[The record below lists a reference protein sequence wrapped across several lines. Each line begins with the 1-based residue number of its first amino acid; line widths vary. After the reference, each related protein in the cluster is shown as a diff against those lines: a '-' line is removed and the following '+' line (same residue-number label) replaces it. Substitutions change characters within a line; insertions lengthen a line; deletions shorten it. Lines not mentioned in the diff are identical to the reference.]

1 MKHFNIFYGSVLRF
15 ILSTLI
21 NFLISYLPY
30 LFLIYIGA
38 HYILAYLVAFIL
50 LLISSCIFHIKFS
63 FLSSITIKK
72 IFIYS
77 IYYILYFCLGC
88 LIIWYCVEIIK
99 FSFYLAPLFSII
111 LLPVHYIIS
120 KLIIEKY

>member
-15 ILSTLI
+15 VLSTLI
-21 NFLISYLPY
+21 NFLIFKLPY

-77 IYYILYFCLGC
+77 IYYILYF
-88 LIIWYCVEIIK
+88 V
-99 FSFYLAPLFSII
+99 
-111 LLPVHYIIS
+111 
-120 KLIIEKY
+120 